1 MSIIIISDVILP
13 TSIGILTAGISWFF
27 ANHVFCP
34 HLEISDLKYNN
45 NNRPYLIISNR
56 SKHMNAYEVVCYISY
71 YANKKHVYSRTD
83 ITRPVLETVQRKESK
98 YQVKLD
104 GSVTTHTLFSK
115 TVGLKLHIVVSYQN
129 KFGVKKSIVKKI
141 IAKDDGNNY

>member
-1 MSIIIISDVILP
+1 MSIIIISDVLLP

-34 HLEISDLKYNN
+34 HLEISNLKYNS
-45 NNRPYLIISNR
+45 NNRPYLLISNR
-56 SKHMNAYEVVCYISY
+56 SKHMNAYEVVCHISY
-71 YANKKHVYSRTD
+71 YANKKHAHSRTD
-83 ITRPVLETVQRKESK
+83 ITRYVLETTQMEESN

-104 GSVTTHTLFSK
+104 GSAKTHALFSK
-115 TVGLKLHIVVSYQN
+115 TVGLMLYVVVSYQN

>member
-1 MSIIIISDVILP
+1 M
-13 TSIGILTAGISWFF
+13 
-27 ANHVFCP
+27 
-34 HLEISDLKYNN
+34 
-45 NNRPYLIISNR
+45 IISNR

-115 TVGLKLHIVVSYQN
+115 TVCLKLHVVVSYQN